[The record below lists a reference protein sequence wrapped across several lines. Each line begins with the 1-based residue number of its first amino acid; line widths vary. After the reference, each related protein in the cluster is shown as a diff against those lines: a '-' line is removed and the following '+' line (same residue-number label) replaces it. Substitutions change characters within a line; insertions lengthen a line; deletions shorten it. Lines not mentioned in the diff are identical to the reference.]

1 MGHGLMFYIDEDNW
15 EHLSREEN
23 RSRVINNLLR
33 EYFKS
38 KETESFSIEEREK
51 NLKIKKLELETLKKI
66 EEIENEHI

>member
-1 MGHGLMFYIDEDNW
+1 MFYIDEDNW